1 MKFWIGFS
9 VCRADI
15 GWPLRMVRMRREL
28 ADFRGGDFLGRLVE
42 HDALD
47 IVADLPAAL
56 IG

>member
-9 VCRADI
+9 VCRAYI
-15 GWPLRMVRMRREL
+15 GWPLRMARMCGEL
-28 ADFRGGDFLGRLVE
+28 AGFGGGDFLGRLVE